1 MVWQCDAARQPVYS
15 LGELLLQARIHS
27 FPRAAERGSRDD
39 KFYHV
44 DLQNE
49 CCQAEMASVPLY
61 TAEQIVIPPGLPD
74 ILKQFTKAA
83 IKTQPDDVYRWAA
96 GDTHPSPY
104 PHTLFRAFVS
114 HPASTLPF
122 RSPAQ
127 SDFCNCGS
135 VSECPPP

>member
-1 MVWQCDAARQPVYS
+1 MQP
-15 LGELLLQARIHS
+15 S
-27 FPRAAERGSRDD
+27 FPRAAKRGSPDD

-44 DLQNE
+44 DQNE

-83 IKTQPDDVYRWAA
+83 IKTQPDDIYRWAA
-96 GDTHPSPY
+96 GDTHPSPH

-114 HPASTLPF
+114 HPPLFPFALPRKVIF
-122 RSPAQ
+122 ATAE
-127 SDFCNCGS
+127 
-135 VSECPPP
+135 V